1 MFYRR
6 RGIHEYEGLSEF
18 GGNLQSSFQL
28 FGGDWT
34 AEKLDRV
41 RKYLEAYLTAL
52 KKQRFHLI
60 YIDAFAGTGYRTL
73 QRSDSTTTELLFPE
87 LAEPESERF
96 VNGSARNALEIQPG
110 FDEYIFIEKDQA
122 RCAELEKLLE
132 EYPVHRD
139 SIRVVNAEANS
150 YLLRLC
156 RETDWLRKGVRAVLF
171 LDPFGMQVEWDTIKA
186 IAETSAI
193 DLWVLFPLGIG
204 PNRLLK
210 RDGNI
215 DLVLRRR
222 LDTFFGT
229 GDWYDIFYE
238 THTVEGLFG
247 QETQTRKVGNFGT
260 IARYLVERLR
270 TVFPGVADNPLP
282 LYNSTNNP
290 LYLLCFAAGNPRGAP
305 IAIRIAQHIL
315 AR

>member
-1 MFYRR
+1 M
-6 RGIHEYEGLSEF
+6 
-18 GGNLQSSFQL
+18 QSSLQL

-34 AEKLDRV
+34 TEKLERV

-52 KKQRFHLI
+52 KKQRFRLV

-73 QRSDSTTTELLFPE
+73 QRSGSTTELLFPE
-87 LAEPESERF
+87 LAGPESERF
-96 VNGSARNALEIQPG
+96 MNGSARNALEIQPG

-122 RCAELEKLLE
+122 RCVELERLKE
-132 EYPVHRD
+132 EYPMYRD

-156 RETDWLRKGVRAVLF
+156 REMDWIRKGVRAVLF

-215 DLVLRRR
+215 DAVLRRR

-229 GDWYDIFYE
+229 RDWYDVFYE
-238 THTVEGLFG
+238 TYTVEGLFG
-247 QETQTRKVGNFGT
+247 QETQTRKVGTFDT
-260 IARYLVERLR
+260 IAQYLVERLR

-282 LYNSTNNP
+282 L
-290 LYLLCFAAGNPRGAP
+290 
-305 IAIRIAQHIL
+305 
-315 AR
+315 